1 MLYHRPAKQ
10 RGHARL
16 GWLDSRFSFSFAEY
30 FDPAH
35 MGFSVLKV
43 INDDRIAPGGG
54 FPTHPHRNME
64 IISVMLEG
72 QLAHQDSTGES
83 GVIEPGEVQHMT
95 AGQGIRHSEFNPSD
109 SQAARL
115 LQIWITPHSQGLTP
129 RYQQARVAQQGPLTL
144 LAAEHD
150 APLAIAQDVRL
161 YRVQLAA
168 GEQLSLSTGERW
180 GYLHAYAGSAQGN
193 LASFTDGDA
202 LGLSQRH
209 TLQLTAGE
217 QGFSAL
223 WFDLPVGQA

>member
-10 RGHARL
+10 RGQAHL
-16 GWLDSRFSFSFAEY
+16 DWLDSRFSFSFAEY

-35 MGFSVLKV
+35 MGFSVLRV
-43 INDDRIAPGGG
+43 INDDRIAPSGG

-72 QLAHQDSTGES
+72 QLAHQDSTGER

-129 RYQQARVAQQGPLTL
+129 RYQQARVAQQGPVTL
-144 LAAEHD
+144 VAAEHN
-150 APLAIAQDVRL
+150 APLEIAQDVRL

-168 GEQLSLSTGERW
+168 GEQLSLTTAERW

-193 LASFTDGDA
+193 YASFNDGDA
-202 LGLSQRH
+202 LGLGQQH

-217 QGFSAL
+217 FGFSAL
-223 WFDLPVGQA
+223 WFDLPPGHA